1 MQYMYNRPNSDG
13 EISMN
18 ELTQAHIE
26 KKNNKKMIYENLYKQ
41 CCQKIRYMNEQWH
54 KTSCNFI
61 VPSIQMGMPI
71 YKMDTCIVFIM
82 YQLKQK
88 GFFVQFV
95 YPNILNISWK
105 HALIRALK
113 QDDKEWYKITEGKLY
128 DTKVTETNNNYVND
142 YQIGGGGGGGS
153 SGIGGVSSDFSNNG
167 LRWDYAILQNQQE
180 IPMHI
185 DQSTSSL
192 YSQEMANER
201 AQELAQAQIMQHEFM
216 EQARMRGISGSNNDD
231 VKVFRDTI
239 IVEAGGEE
247 EQKERE
253 HDRKK
258 RMRKANEQRYKTEQ
272 QRIADVISKKN
283 NEAMRSITYSS
294 KNSDRDKD
302 GHKNKKVL
310 KIQTQ

>member
-1 MQYMYNRPNSDG
+1 MQYVYNRPTSNMD
-13 EISMN
+13 ISMG

-26 KKNNKKMIYENLYKQ
+26 KKNNRKMIYENLYKQ
-41 CCQKIRYMNEQWH
+41 CCEKIRYMNEQWH

-71 YKMDTCIVFIM
+71 YKMETCIVFIM
-82 YQLKQK
+82 YQLKEK

-128 DTKVTETNNNYVND
+128 DTKITNSERELQLQPQPQPQPILGRD
-142 YQIGGGGGGGS
+142 S
-153 SGIGGVSSDFSNNG
+153 SNG
-167 LRWDYAILQNQQE
+167 LRWDYALLQDQQQ
-180 IPMHI
+180 I
-185 DQSTSSL
+185 DTSSL
-192 YSQEMANER
+192 YSQEIVNER
-201 AQELAQAQIMQHEFM
+201 AQEIAQAQIIQHDFM
-216 EQARMRGISGSNNDD
+216 EQARMRGITDTNTDD
-231 VKVFRDTI
+231 VKVYRDTI
-239 IVEAGGEE
+239 VVEAGGEE
-247 EQKERE
+247 ELKERE

-258 RMRKANEQRYKTEQ
+258 RIRKANEQRYKTEQ

-283 NEAMRSITYSS
+283 NEAMRAITYTNK
-294 KNSDRDKD
+294 KNSDRD
-302 GHKNKKVL
+302 GHTNKKVL

>member
-1 MQYMYNRPNSDG
+1 
-13 EISMN
+13 MN

-26 KKNNKKMIYENLYKQ
+26 KKNNRKLIYENLYKQ
-41 CCQKIRYMNEQWH
+41 CCEKVRYMNEQWH

-71 YKMDTCIVFIM
+71 YKMETCIVFIM

-128 DTKVTETNNNYVND
+128 DTKISDPGE
-142 YQIGGGGGGGS
+142 QIGQQQL
-153 SGIGGVSSDFSNNG
+153 VDNV
-167 LRWDYAILQNQQE
+167 RWDYALLQGQQDVSGGISGGISGSISGGGSVGVLNNE
-180 IPMHI
+180 MTA
-185 DQSTSSL
+185 SSSL
-192 YSQEMANER
+192 YSRERANER
-201 AQELAQAQIMQHEFM
+201 AQEIAQAQLIQHDYM
-216 EQARMRGISGSNNDD
+216 EQAKMRGIVGVNQPQEEIQL
-231 VKVFRDTI
+231 FRDTI
-239 IVEAGGEE
+239 TVEAGGEE
-247 EQKERE
+247 ETKARE

-258 RMRKANEQRYKTEQ
+258 RIRKANEQRYKTEQ

-283 NEAMRSITYSS
+283 SQAMRALTYSS
-294 KNSDRDKD
+294 SDTLSDKGG